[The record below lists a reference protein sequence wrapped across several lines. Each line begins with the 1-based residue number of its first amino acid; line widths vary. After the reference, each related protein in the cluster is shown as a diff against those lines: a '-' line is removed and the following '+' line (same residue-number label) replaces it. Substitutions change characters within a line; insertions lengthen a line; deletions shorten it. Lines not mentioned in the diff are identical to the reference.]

1 MRPRCRRVIEPK
13 SYLAA
18 AKGAGI
24 SDDDRADVV
33 DLIAANPTVGVHIG
47 GGVRKVRVAGR
58 GKGKSGGFRVVF
70 YFDGIDIPAA
80 LLTVFGKGEKANL
93 TNAEKRDLIAYAA
106 TIRAALTQLR
116 EAREGQ
122 LS

>member
-1 MRPRCRRVIEPK
+1 MQTVIEPK

-18 AKGAGI
+18 AKDAGM
-24 SDDDRADVV
+24 SEDDRADVV
-33 DLIAANPTVGVHIG
+33 TMIASDPTVGVHIG

-93 TNAEKRDLIAYAA
+93 TDAEKRDIIAYAA
-106 TIRAALTQLR
+106 TVRAS
-116 EAREGQ
+116 
-122 LS
+122 LSKL